1 MVKHVF
7 YPVLIIVLMVSA
19 FNIAPVQAQGF
30 EEIWSLPGG
39 VIDLDV
45 SRDGNYIAMINSS
58 GVFYFASDNPS
69 PLWQLSTPGWIFV
82 HQVAISGDGTYIVVL
97 YEDFLDGRIGFTYFN
112 GPSLM
117 TWAFSFNGS
126 LYQSNQHGRL
136 IDISDDGEYV
146 VAALNNVTYNTATT
160 YESFL
165 VYFNESTTRDDSYS
179 ELSDATWHRIYW
191 GVEGNGTITCLDMNS
206 EGSTVAIGVKHID
219 TNLNNVFFFPDAQ
232 SKSGENFESSGI
244 TGLTSEVMD
253 ISVADFGHAVGAV
266 TMGTHDYPNENTLYH
281 WDDVRPLGQESP
293 ANWTRQQEFGC
304 VDLSGDGNRV
314 VAGMA
319 PIVPCGIHYW
329 DGALTRDGSD
339 EPETGTEHEGE
350 HIPDI
355 EISDDGEIIA
365 ATSRYVNL
373 NGEYWVYIYD
383 IEEDGFWSFPVGPE
397 DMILE
402 MSGDGRV
409 VAVGG
414 GLLDSLHVYQV
425 PEIKPVGGEILP
437 YNMTLIGVS
446 YLLIALTIVLGI
458 VALKRRIT
466 RH

>member
-1 MVKHVF
+1 MVKRVF

-19 FNIAPVQAQGF
+19 FNIAAVQAQGF
-30 EEIWSLPGG
+30 EEI
-39 VIDLDV
+39 
-45 SRDGNYIAMINSS
+45 
-58 GVFYFASDNPS
+58 ASDNPS
-69 PLWQLSTPGWIFV
+69 PLWQLSVPGWIFV

-126 LYQSNQHGRL
+126 LYQSNLHGRL

-146 VAALNNVTYNTATT
+146 VAALNNVTYNGVPT

-165 VYFNESTTRDDSYS
+165 VYFNESTTRVDSYS

-206 EGSTVAIGVKHID
+206 EGSTVAIGVKNID

-232 SKSGENFESSGI
+232 SQSGENFESSGI
-244 TGLTSEVMD
+244 TELTSEVMD

-266 TMGTHDYPNENTLYH
+266 TIGTHDYPNDNTLYF

-304 VDLSGDGNRV
+304 VDLSGDGDRV
-314 VAGMA
+314 VAGTA

-339 EPETGTEHEGE
+339 EPETWTEHEGE
-350 HIPDI
+350 DIPDI
-355 EISDDGEIIA
+355 AISDDGEVIA
-365 ATSRYVNL
+365 ATARYVNE
-373 NGEYWVYIYD
+373 NGEFWVYIYD
-383 IEEDGFWSFPVGPE
+383 SEENALGSFPVGLE

-409 VAVGG
+409 VAAGG
-414 GLLDSLHVYQV
+414 GLRDSLHVYKV
-425 PEIKPVGGEILP
+425 PEKKPVGGEILP
-437 YNMTLIGVS
+437 YNMTLIGTS
-446 YLLIALTIVLGI
+446 YLLIALTIVMGT
-458 VALKRRIT
+458 VALMRRIK